1 MEKKNVLLV
10 YDLLIPSVYLCG
22 YSQLSFLSEKE
33 IAGFRAK
40 PFAGV
45 TKKDILWADIV
56 LFIRNDSEEE
66 LWLAK
71 QCRAA
76 GKYLIYVLDDDLLH
90 VPGYISSS
98 RHYENPLV
106 LKRIE
111 SMMQVCDCFT
121 SPSDRLIE
129 KYKERFSHTFRIAEP
144 SLAQIR
150 EKKPHADGK
159 VYIGFA
165 GSVDRKKDV
174 DDILGEVLEDILLKY
189 NNRVCVEIFG
199 PETEFSKKH
208 GIKTYPYADGYMD
221 YQALMRKLNWDVG
234 LAPMPD
240 SPFHQCK
247 HYNKLIE
254 YAGFGIAGVYSA
266 VLPYT
271 GVIENGVNG
280 MICENTKSAW
290 VAAISELIENADLRK
305 RIQANCMHLAIDS
318 FSLENA
324 ANKLYNE
331 LLQCP
336 PGKEKS
342 SLLFYTVRKY
352 FTCGVVF
359 VKRARRAVLRRIK
372 SVVY

>member
-1 MEKKNVLLV
+1 MEKKKVLLV

-22 YSQLSFLSEKE
+22 YTQLRFLSEKGTV
-33 IAGFRAK
+33 GFRAK
-40 PFAGV
+40 QFAGV
-45 TKKDILWADIV
+45 TKKDILWADVV

-98 RHYENPLV
+98 SHYENPLV

-111 SMMQVCDCFT
+111 SMMQVCDCFA
-121 SPSDRLIE
+121 SPSDKLIE

-144 SLAQIR
+144 SLAQIH

-159 VYIGFA
+159 VHIGFA

-174 DDILGEVLEDILLKY
+174 DDILGEVLEEILSKY
-189 NNRVCVEIFG
+189 NGRVCVEIFG

-208 GIKTYPYADGYMD
+208 GIKTYPYADDYME
-221 YQALMRKLNWDVG
+221 YQALMRKINWDIG
-234 LAPMPD
+234 LAPMPN

-266 VLPYT
+266 VLPYA

-305 RIQANCMHLAIDS
+305 YIQAQCVHLAKDK
-318 FSLENA
+318 FSLENTA
-324 ANKLYNE
+324 AQFQEE
-331 LLQCP
+331 LLSCP
-336 PGKEKS
+336 VGS
-342 SLLFYTVRKY
+342 SFRSSMHFFSIRRCMVRCAD
-352 FTCGVVF
+352 FIRRV
-359 VKRARRAVLRRIK
+359 RRAVLRRIVLK
-372 SVVY
+372 